1 MGAFSRAQR
10 WTQMGAAGLQMS
22 RSTESMTL
30 ATESLEYPGPSGV
43 ARTGA
48 VEARCRLVLAY
59 AKELSRRKKRE
70 SEDLKELKEL
80 TDFHGAQLSSAQP
93 QEVQWLLD
101 ALFDMKD
108 LELYPLIARLS
119 LMLARHEQCLA
130 EFDWKG
136 ELQER
141 ASMFHYETAL
151 QLLKTVS
158 HFQEAQEIFN
168 EATSLRRAGQQ
179 MIHWKHLWQTPS
191 VYVRQL
197 RPTGGTAWWDPKEL
211 PLAQVLEEN
220 VLDIRAELQML
231 LENGGRMVVDPAYPR
246 LTTEG
251 DWDVIRLYN
260 DKKWDPA
267 ATTLAPKTVALL
279 KERLPGQ
286 ANGLP
291 YIHHNTEEVCFFRMS
306 PGTRILLHTGGCNA
320 RLNLSLGLMG
330 CSDSFI
336 TVAQEERRWRDGQ
349 LFAFDDSCDHA
360 ARHDGPEDRWVLTVG
375 IMHPDLV
382 ASAELNGDGNQRSSG
397 TPVVPSG
404 PGGPNTSPLD
414 LKSG

>member
-1 MGAFSRAQR
+1 
-10 WTQMGAAGLQMS
+10 
-22 RSTESMTL
+22 
-30 ATESLEYPGPSGV
+30 
-43 ARTGA
+43 
-48 VEARCRLVLAY
+48 
-59 AKELSRRKKRE
+59 
-70 SEDLKELKEL
+70 
-80 TDFHGAQLSSAQP
+80 
-93 QEVQWLLD
+93 
-101 ALFDMKD
+101 MKD

-360 ARHDGPEDRWVLTVG
+360 ARHDGPEVAHGPWAMSGAWAMMGNDGPWYTKVQTEGGAHIRRYARCTTHETGNLTCT
-375 IMHPDLV
+375 IP
-382 ASAELNGDGNQRSSG
+382 
-397 TPVVPSG
+397 
-404 PGGPNTSPLD
+404 
-414 LKSG
+414 